1 MRPFALKGTKKFG
14 STDVPPAGLK
24 SILAVQRLIP
34 SGQNCTSTAEYRS
47 TGTAPLFGMNS
58 CELSFEQKQEYKSQV
73 GQVFKGITLD
83 F

>member
-1 MRPFALKGTKKFG
+1 
-14 STDVPPAGLK
+14 
-24 SILAVQRLIP
+24 LIP
-34 SGQNCTSTAEYRS
+34 SGQNCASTAEYRS

-58 CELSFEQKQEYKSQV
+58 CELSFEQGQEYKSHV